1 MYHLRFYRLYIF
13 LGFLFHIRN
22 VNISKKEESI
32 MMLENKAQEE
42 AIHTVNKQVL
52 VIACPGSGKTTT
64 LLRRIHY
71 MVTEAGI
78 SAAQILMITF
88 TKAAADEMNKR
99 YVSMYGDNPGV
110 TFATIH
116 SLCFSIVK
124 KYGKKNVSVLSD
136 IEIYNYFNYRV
147 KYLDQINDKD
157 NFVADVI
164 LDISVMK
171 NNMISLSDY
180 EPACTD
186 NKELFASLYTGY
198 EKYKEKESKVDFD
211 DMLVMAKDILD
222 NEPEVLLYLK
232 NRYSYIQVDEYQ
244 DTNYI
249 QRDIIYKLAGKE
261 GILAVV
267 GDDDQSIYMF
277 RGARPEIMLNFSK
290 DYPECKVIHMSTN
303 YRSLKEIIKTAD
315 HVVKHNSQR
324 FAKDFYGAREE
335 KGKVFFRN
343 YLNNTSQLGGVLHKV
358 RELLEQGVKPE
369 QIAILYRTNKE
380 SMPFAEYFMRE
391 KIPFQCNERLKSK
404 YHHWIFQDI
413 QAYWKLSRGKKDKIS
428 FQRILNHPNRYF
440 YGKAFHSVDPNLSSL
455 KQAVWEQK
463 GGVHWQLQKGLE
475 NAETLFQHFKI
486 LNTFSKP
493 EVFMNYL
500 YKATGYNDYLKEYAK
515 LRKLDVKELTVVWN
529 NLLDEAKLYG
539 SWDAWGRYIVA
550 YNRQLQQAN
559 KSKDGITL
567 STMHR
572 AKGLEWDY
580 VFIINCVDGT
590 IPHSNA
596 MTPEEIEEERR
607 LFYVAMTRAKDFLYL
622 SAYKEDGKDIS
633 SPFIEECELE

>member
-1 MYHLRFYRLYIF
+1 
-13 LGFLFHIRN
+13 
-22 VNISKKEESI
+22 

-261 GILAVV
+261 GNLAVV

-335 KGKVFFRN
+335 KVKVFFRN

>member
-1 MYHLRFYRLYIF
+1 
-13 LGFLFHIRN
+13 
-22 VNISKKEESI
+22 

-261 GILAVV
+261 GNLAVV

-607 LFYVAMTRAKDFLYL
+607 LFYVAMTRAKGFLYL

>member
-1 MYHLRFYRLYIF
+1 
-13 LGFLFHIRN
+13 
-22 VNISKKEESI
+22 

-261 GILAVV
+261 GNLAVV

-607 LFYVAMTRAKDFLYL
+607 LFYVEMTRAKDFLYL

>member
-261 GILAVV
+261 GNLAVV

-277 RGARPEIMLNFSK
+277 RGARPEIMLNFIK

>member
-261 GILAVV
+261 GNLAVV

-358 RELLEQGVKPE
+358 RELLEQGIKPE

>member
-1 MYHLRFYRLYIF
+1 
-13 LGFLFHIRN
+13 
-22 VNISKKEESI
+22 

-261 GILAVV
+261 GNLAVV

-324 FAKDFYGAREE
+324 FAKDFYGARQE

-358 RELLEQGVKPE
+358 RELLDQGVKPE

-607 LFYVAMTRAKDFLYL
+607 LFYVAMTRTKDFLYL

>member
-1 MYHLRFYRLYIF
+1 MH
-13 LGFLFHIRN
+13 
-22 VNISKKEESI
+22 
-32 MMLENKAQEE
+32 
-42 AIHTVNKQVL
+42 
-52 VIACPGSGKTTT
+52 
-64 LLRRIHY
+64 
-71 MVTEAGI
+71 
-78 SAAQILMITF
+78 
-88 TKAAADEMNKR
+88 
-99 YVSMYGDNPGV
+99 
-110 TFATIH
+110 
-116 SLCFSIVK
+116 
-124 KYGKKNVSVLSD
+124 
-136 IEIYNYFNYRV
+136 
-147 KYLDQINDKD
+147 
-157 NFVADVI
+157 
-164 LDISVMK
+164 
-171 NNMISLSDY
+171 
-180 EPACTD
+180 
-186 NKELFASLYTGY
+186 KELFASLYTGY

-261 GILAVV
+261 GNLAVV

-324 FAKDFYGAREE
+324 FAKDFYGARQE

-358 RELLEQGVKPE
+358 RELLDQGVKPE

>member
-1 MYHLRFYRLYIF
+1 
-13 LGFLFHIRN
+13 
-22 VNISKKEESI
+22 

-186 NKELFASLYTGY
+186 NKELFTSLYTGY

-261 GILAVV
+261 GNLAVV

>member
-1 MYHLRFYRLYIF
+1 
-13 LGFLFHIRN
+13 
-22 VNISKKEESI
+22 

-116 SLCFSIVK
+116 SLCFSIMK
-124 KYGKKNVSVLSD
+124 EYGKKNVSVLSD

-186 NKELFASLYTGY
+186 NKELFSSLYTGY

-261 GILAVV
+261 GNLAVV

>member
-1 MYHLRFYRLYIF
+1 
-13 LGFLFHIRN
+13 
-22 VNISKKEESI
+22 

-261 GILAVV
+261 GNLAVV

-324 FAKDFYGAREE
+324 FAKDFYGARQE

-358 RELLEQGVKPE
+358 RELLDQGVKPE

-539 SWDAWGRYIVA
+539 SWDVWGRYIVA

>member
-261 GILAVV
+261 GNLAVV

-290 DYPECKVIHMSTN
+290 DYPECKVIHMNTN

>member
-1 MYHLRFYRLYIF
+1 MYHLRFYCLYIF

-261 GILAVV
+261 GNLAVV

>member
-1 MYHLRFYRLYIF
+1 
-13 LGFLFHIRN
+13 
-22 VNISKKEESI
+22 

-64 LLRRIHY
+64 LLRGIHY

-157 NFVADVI
+157 NFVADII

-261 GILAVV
+261 GNLAVV

>member
-136 IEIYNYFNYRV
+136 IEMYNYFNYRV

-261 GILAVV
+261 GNLAVV

>member
-1 MYHLRFYRLYIF
+1 
-13 LGFLFHIRN
+13 
-22 VNISKKEESI
+22 

-261 GILAVV
+261 GNLAVV

-324 FAKDFYGAREE
+324 FAKDFNGAREE

>member
-1 MYHLRFYRLYIF
+1 
-13 LGFLFHIRN
+13 
-22 VNISKKEESI
+22 

-261 GILAVV
+261 GNLAVV

-358 RELLEQGVKPE
+358 RELLDQSVKPE

-391 KIPFQCNERLKSK
+391 KIPFQCNEQLKSK

>member
-1 MYHLRFYRLYIF
+1 
-13 LGFLFHIRN
+13 
-22 VNISKKEESI
+22 

-222 NEPEVLLYLK
+222 NESEVLLYLK

-261 GILAVV
+261 GNLAVV

>member
-1 MYHLRFYRLYIF
+1 
-13 LGFLFHIRN
+13 
-22 VNISKKEESI
+22 

-261 GILAVV
+261 GNLAVV

-391 KIPFQCNERLKSK
+391 KIPFQCNEQLKSK

>member
-1 MYHLRFYRLYIF
+1 
-13 LGFLFHIRN
+13 
-22 VNISKKEESI
+22 

-261 GILAVV
+261 GNLAVV

-590 IPHSNA
+590 IPHSNP

>member
-116 SLCFSIVK
+116 FLCFSIVK

-261 GILAVV
+261 GNLAVV

>member
-261 GILAVV
+261 GNLAVV
-267 GDDDQSIYMF
+267 GDDDQSIYLF

-290 DYPECKVIHMSTN
+290 EYPECKVIHMSTN

>member
-1 MYHLRFYRLYIF
+1 
-13 LGFLFHIRN
+13 
-22 VNISKKEESI
+22 

-261 GILAVV
+261 GNLAVV

-413 QAYWKLSRGKKDKIS
+413 QAYWKSSRGKKDKIS

>member
-180 EPACTD
+180 EPVCTD

-261 GILAVV
+261 GNLAVV

>member
-78 SAAQILMITF
+78 SATQILMITF

-261 GILAVV
+261 GNLAVV

>member
-261 GILAVV
+261 GNLAVV

-455 KQAVWEQK
+455 KQAVWE
-463 GGVHWQLQKGLE
+463 E
-475 NAETLFQHFKI
+475 
-486 LNTFSKP
+486 
-493 EVFMNYL
+493 
-500 YKATGYNDYLKEYAK
+500 EY
-515 LRKLDVKELTVVWN
+515 
-529 NLLDEAKLYG
+529 
-539 SWDAWGRYIVA
+539 
-550 YNRQLQQAN
+550 
-559 KSKDGITL
+559 
-567 STMHR
+567 
-572 AKGLEWDY
+572 
-580 VFIINCVDGT
+580 GT
-590 IPHSNA
+590 
-596 MTPEEIEEERR
+596 
-607 LFYVAMTRAKDFLYL
+607 
-622 SAYKEDGKDIS
+622 
-633 SPFIEECELE
+633 

>member
-261 GILAVV
+261 GNLAVV

-622 SAYKEDGKDIS
+622 SAYKEDEKDIS

>member
-1 MYHLRFYRLYIF
+1 
-13 LGFLFHIRN
+13 
-22 VNISKKEESI
+22 

-261 GILAVV
+261 GNLAVV

-428 FQRILNHPNRYF
+428 FQRILTHPNRYF

>member
-261 GILAVV
+261 GNLAVV

-335 KGKVFFRN
+335 KGKVFFHN

>member
-1 MYHLRFYRLYIF
+1 
-13 LGFLFHIRN
+13 
-22 VNISKKEESI
+22 

-261 GILAVV
+261 GNLAVV

-324 FAKDFYGAREE
+324 FAKDFYGARQE

-358 RELLEQGVKPE
+358 RELLDQGVKPE

-607 LFYVAMTRAKDFLYL
+607 LFCDDKSKRFPLL
-622 SAYKEDGKDIS
+622 I
-633 SPFIEECELE
+633 CL

>member
-124 KYGKKNVSVLSD
+124 KYGKQNVSVLSD

-147 KYLDQINDKD
+147 KYLDQVNDKD
-157 NFVADVI
+157 DFVTDVI
-164 LDISVMK
+164 LDISIMK

-186 NKELFASLYTGY
+186 NKELFSSLYTGY
-198 EKYKEKESKVDFD
+198 EEYKEKESKVDFD

-261 GILAVV
+261 GNLAVV

-324 FAKDFYGAREE
+324 FAKDFYGARQE

-358 RELLEQGVKPE
+358 RELLDQGVKPE

-413 QAYWKLSRGKKDKIS
+413 QAYQKLSRGKKDKIS
-428 FQRILNHPNRYF
+428 FHRILNHPNRYF

-455 KQAVWEQK
+455 KQAIWEQK
-463 GGVHWQLQKGLE
+463 GSVHWQLQKGLE